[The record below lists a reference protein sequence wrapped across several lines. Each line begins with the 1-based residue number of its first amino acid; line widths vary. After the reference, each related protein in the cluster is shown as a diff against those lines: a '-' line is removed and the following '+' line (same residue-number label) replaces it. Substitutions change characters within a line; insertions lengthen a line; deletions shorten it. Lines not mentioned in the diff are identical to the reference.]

1 MTSNQT
7 RSSVYCLV
15 WTCSSIFVGSRARSD
30 SKELLCFIIA
40 FEKFYIRYIPKNF
53 GFRWNLVNKF
63 AYYYFSHFP
72 SIISK
77 NDAFFSISKNDF
89 GVGFSL
95 LVLAFFQTRFDRV
108 EPDLLYVVGEA
119 IFNCYHWV
127 KNGLMMCSIRC
138 VWPFRSEYSGCW
150 TK

>member
-7 RSSVYCLV
+7 RSSVYGLMDLFIYFCR
-15 WTCSSIFVGSRARSD
+15 IKGQIRD

-53 GFRWNLVNKF
+53 GVRWNLLNKF
-63 AYYYFSHFP
+63 SYYYFSHFL

-119 IFNCYHWV
+119 IFNCYH
-127 KNGLMMCSIRC
+127 
-138 VWPFRSEYSGCW
+138 
-150 TK
+150 